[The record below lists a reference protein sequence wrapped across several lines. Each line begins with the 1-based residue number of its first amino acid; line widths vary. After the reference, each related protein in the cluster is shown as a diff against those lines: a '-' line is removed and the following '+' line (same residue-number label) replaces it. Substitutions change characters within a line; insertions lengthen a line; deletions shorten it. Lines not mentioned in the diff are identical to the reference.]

1 MKFNSPVGIVAATR
15 LPIGKI
21 NGIYQGIMPEQL
33 YQNLI
38 IQQFAAIPQIK
49 QAEINQVIL
58 GNVTN
63 QGGNLARRCAL
74 QAGFVSNIP
83 AQTIDCQCGS
93 SLAAIIT
100 AANLIKI
107 NDASLICTGGVESTS
122 TANIVLDANSK
133 RPIKRFKMTP
143 DGFSDLDM
151 GIIADLTAKKKK
163 ISRLAQD
170 QYALNSHRK
179 AMQAIISGKL
189 QPEIVPY
196 QSTTKNICLDQTVRF
211 DTSLEKLAKLK
222 PAFSANGT
230 ATAGNSCP
238 INDGAASVIL
248 AQPTL
253 PLEFQGFYLGQ
264 ITVALDPE
272 AFLFG
277 PIKATEKLLKKFSL
291 QVSEIT
297 AIELNEAFAVQA
309 LLFKNHFNLTDAK
322 LNAFGGALAF
332 GHPYGATGGVL
343 IARLLNRLNL
353 INRPCLGIA
362 TLCVAG
368 GMGISLLIGNK
379 WWKNA
384 INYTK

>member
-21 NGIYQGIMPEQL
+21 NGVYQGIPPEKL

-38 IQQFAAIPQIK
+38 TQQFAATPQIK
-49 QAEINQVIL
+49 QTAINQVIL

-100 AANLIKI
+100 AANLIKVK
-107 NDASLICTGGVESTS
+107 DASLICTGGVESTS
-122 TANIVLDANSK
+122 TANIVLDAKSK
-133 RPIKRFKMTP
+133 QPIKRFKMVP
-143 DGFSDLDM
+143 DGFNDLDM

-170 QYALNSHRK
+170 RYALNSHRK
-179 AMQAIISGKL
+179 AIQAITSGKL
-189 QPEIVPY
+189 QPEMFSY
-196 QSTTKNICLDQTVRF
+196 QSTTKNISLDQTVRF
-211 DTSLEKLAKLK
+211 DTSLEKLANLK

-230 ATAGNSCP
+230 TTAGNSCP

-248 AQPTL
+248 AQATL

-264 ITVALDPE
+264 TTVALDPE

-277 PIKATEKLLKKFSL
+277 PIKATEKLLQKFSL
-291 QVSEIT
+291 QLSEIT

-332 GHPYGATGGVL
+332 GHPYGATGGIL